1 MDPFLDL
8 IYLLR
13 PRATLW
19 TRVEASGRWGLSF
32 RQHNDVLFCWVQH
45 GRCELLRSASE
56 ALSLHADD
64 FVLIRTS
71 APFRLVSETDVE
83 PTDSETVLKGPG
95 TAATLGDGSGP
106 STLLRGGRF
115 VFDTANEQLLTGLLP
130 DVLHIAATADRAD
143 RLRMLLR
150 MNEAESTQP
159 GPGSDFVIARL
170 MELVLVEILRGQAQT
185 PVALTPGLIAGLADP
200 VIARALAALHGDVS
214 RSWTTQKLARLCGLS
229 RSSLASRFTRL
240 VGLGP
245 IAYLQRWRM
254 AIAKDEIRRGVSSIG
269 EIALSVGFQSGSA
282 FSTAFT
288 RAVGCS
294 PRQFADSARTA
305 KSQERKLRNNP

>member
-8 IYLLR
+8 IHLLR

-45 GRCELLRSASE
+45 GSCELLRPESE

-64 FVLIRTS
+64 FLLIRTS
-71 APFRLVSETDVE
+71 TPFSLVSEMGAE
-83 PTDSETVLKGPG
+83 PTTSESVLKGAG
-95 TAATLGDGSGP
+95 SAATLGDGSGP

-130 DVLHIAATADRAD
+130 DVLHLAATGNRED

-159 GPGSDFVIARL
+159 GPGSTFVIARL
-170 MELVLVEILRGQAQT
+170 MELVLVEILRGHAPT
-185 PVALTPGLIAGLADP
+185 LDGVKPGLITGLADP
-200 VIARALAALHGDVS
+200 LIARALAALHRDVS
-214 RSWTTQKLARLCGLS
+214 LAWTTQKLARLCGVS
-229 RSSLASRFTRL
+229 RSSLASRFARL

-245 IAYLQRWRM
+245 MEYLQRWRM
-254 AIAKDEIRRGVSSIG
+254 AVAKDELRRGVSSIG

-294 PRQFADSARTA
+294 PRQFCRHGEVRT
-305 KSQERKLRNNP
+305 SGRKQD

>member
-8 IYLLR
+8 IHLLR

-32 RQHNDVLFCWVQH
+32 KQRNDVLFCWVQH
-45 GRCELLRSASE
+45 GKCELIRPASE

-64 FVLIRTS
+64 FILIRTS
-71 APFRLVSETDVE
+71 LPFHLVSEAGVE
-83 PTDSETVLKGPG
+83 PTNSEALLKGAG
-95 TAATLGDGSGP
+95 SAATLGDGSGP
-106 STLLRGGRF
+106 STLLRGGKF

-130 DVLHIAATADRAD
+130 DVLHLAATGDRAD
-143 RLRMLLR
+143 RLRVLLR
-150 MNEAESTQP
+150 MNEAESTHP

-170 MELVLVEILRGQAQT
+170 MELVLVEILRGHAPT
-185 PVALTPGLIAGLADP
+185 LDTFKPGLIAGLADP
-200 VIARALAALHGDVS
+200 VIARALAALHREVKF
-214 RSWTTQKLARLCGLS
+214 SWTTPKLARVCGVS
-229 RSSLASRFTRL
+229 RSSLASRFARL
-240 VGLGP
+240 VGTGP
-245 IAYLQRWRM
+245 MEYLQSWRM
-254 AIAKDEIRRGVSSIG
+254 AVAKDELRRGVSSIG

-294 PRQFADSARTA
+294 PRQFAETA
-305 KSQERKLRNNP
+305 K

>member
-8 IYLLR
+8 IHLLR

-45 GRCELLRSASE
+45 GKCELVRPASE
-56 ALSLHADD
+56 VLSLHTDD
-64 FVLIRTS
+64 FILIRSST
-71 APFRLVSETDVE
+71 PFLLVSEIGVE
-83 PTDSETVLKGPG
+83 PLNSEMLLKGAG
-95 TAATLGDGSGP
+95 SIATLGDGSGP
-106 STLLRGGRF
+106 STLLRGGKF

-130 DVLHIAATADRAD
+130 DVLHLAATGDHAD

-150 MNEAESTQP
+150 MNEAESTQS
-159 GPGSDFVIARL
+159 GPGSDFVIVRL
-170 MELVLVEILRGQAQT
+170 MELELVEILRGHAPT
-185 PVALTPGLIAGLADP
+185 LDALKPGLIAGLADP
-200 VIARALAALHGDVS
+200 VIARALAALHREVGS
-214 RSWTTQKLARLCGLS
+214 PWTTQKLARVCGVS
-229 RSSLASRFTRL
+229 RSSLASRFARL

-245 IAYLQRWRM
+245 MEYLQRWRM
-254 AIAKDEIRRGVSSIG
+254 AVAKDELRRGVSSIG

-288 RAVGCS
+288 RAVGYS
-294 PRQFADSARTA
+294 PRQFADTA
-305 KSQERKLRNNP
+305 K

>member
-8 IYLLR
+8 IQLLR

-32 RQHNDVLFCWVQH
+32 RQRRDVLFCWIQQ
-45 GRCELLRSASE
+45 GRCELLRPASE
-56 ALSLHADD
+56 ALPLHADD

-71 APFRLVSETDVE
+71 TPFHLVSEMGAELTS
-83 PTDSETVLKGPG
+83 SESVLKGAG
-95 TAATLGDGSGP
+95 AAATLGDGSGP
-106 STLLRGGRF
+106 STMLRGGRF
-115 VFDTANEQLLTGLLP
+115 LFDTANEQLLTGLLP

-150 MNEAESTQP
+150 MNEAESTLP

-170 MELVLVEILRGQAQT
+170 MEPGLVEVLRGQTGT
-185 PVALTPGLIAGLADP
+185 PIALKPGLIAGLADP
-200 VIARALAALHGDVS
+200 VIARALTALPRDVS
-214 RSWTTQKLARLCGLS
+214 FAWTTQKLARLCGLS
-229 RSSLASRFTRL
+229 RSSLASRFARL

-245 IAYLQRWRM
+245 IEYLQRWRI
-254 AIAKDEIRRGVSSIG
+254 AVAKDELRGSVSSLG
-269 EIALSVGFQSGSA
+269 EIALAVGFQSGSA

-288 RAVGCS
+288 SAVGCS
-294 PRQFADSARTA
+294 PRHFADAA
-305 KSQERKLRNNP
+305 K